1 MFTQIFLT
9 LVINKLIF
17 PAQTL
22 TVLIIDYF
30 DQRDGNYYQ
39 VQCIIE

>member
-1 MFTQIFLT
+1 MFTQIILT

-22 TVLIIDYF
+22 TVLIIESF
-30 DQRDGNYYQ
+30 DQWGGNFIFKCS
-39 VQCIIE
+39 VL